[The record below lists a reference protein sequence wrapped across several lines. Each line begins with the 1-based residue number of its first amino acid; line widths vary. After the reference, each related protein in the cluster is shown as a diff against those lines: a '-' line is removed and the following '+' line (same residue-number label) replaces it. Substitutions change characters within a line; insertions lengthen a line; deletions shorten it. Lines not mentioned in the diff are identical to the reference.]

1 MGRDYIILKKNN
13 IFQES
18 IFFRVCSFR
27 CRRAW
32 CLEEQHVNGLSNLF
46 FSIRFQ
52 ESNTCLKPNK
62 GVDRQDL

>member
-32 CLEEQHVNGLSNLF
+32 CLEEQHVNGLSN
-46 FSIRFQ
+46 
-52 ESNTCLKPNK
+52 
-62 GVDRQDL
+62 